1 MEVCYIEPKHSS
13 TWSKNPTIWHCWAA
27 SQFSVIS
34 CHTVLLSVPRFF
46 IRTNLDGCLYT
57 VSISW
62 MDTKCY
68 DTFWGN
74 WKFLVVDCFLFMK
87 KLHDA
92 WVCRIFYSQSICV
105 YWYCDYSS
113 VLWRLYRRSW
123 AMRNYKQM
131 PGNIVVQDI
140 WWLLPLIV
148 SHQNENHVTCL
159 HHMAIQG
166 LADIVKH
173 FQILVSPFSTGV
185 S

>member
-34 CHTVLLSVPRFF
+34 CHTVLLSVPRFC
-46 IRTNLDGCLYT
+46 ICTNLNGCLYR

-62 MDTKCY
+62 RDTKCY

-74 WKFLVVDCFLFMK
+74 WKFLVVDCFLFMR

-105 YWYCDYSS
+105 YWYCDCILSLCEGCTEGHEQC
-113 VLWRLYRRSW
+113 VITNKCQEILQ
-123 AMRNYKQM
+123 YK
-131 PGNIVVQDI
+131 IYDDYFHS
-140 WWLLPLIV
+140 L
-148 SHQNENHVTCL
+148 SHTR
-159 HHMAIQG
+159 MKIMS
-166 LADIVKH
+166 LASITWPYKVR
-173 FQILVSPFSTGV
+173 QI
-185 S
+185 